1 MPLLSHPDVVV
12 ASVGC
17 LVDDDEIVPHDLNV
31 EDDEVLGEVFQD
43 SSSDT
48 SCISEA
54 SSVVYSDKWEALF
67 SLALTC
73 RGSSWWWTE
82 FVISK

>member
-43 SSSDT
+43 SSSD
-48 SCISEA
+48 
-54 SSVVYSDKWEALF
+54 KWESLF
-67 SLALTC
+67 SLALYLQ
-73 RGSSWWWTE
+73 R
-82 FVISK
+82 

>member
-31 EDDEVLGEVFQD
+31 DDDEVLGKVFKTVQAIQRAYL
-43 SSSDT
+43 SQL
-48 SCISEA
+48 C
-54 SSVVYSDKWEALF
+54 
-67 SLALTC
+67 SL
-73 RGSSWWWTE
+73 
-82 FVISK
+82 

>member
-31 EDDEVLGEVFQD
+31 EDDEVLAEVFQD

-48 SCISEA
+48 SCISEP
-54 SSVVYSDKWEALF
+54 AL
-67 SLALTC
+67 
-73 RGSSWWWTE
+73 
-82 FVISK
+82 